1 MRGSMWLGSVVTTVL
16 FALLGGCATH
26 SEAPDT
32 ATVMALPRIIAH
44 RGGTGDAPENTLEAI
59 HLALAHH
66 ADAIWLTVQLSKD
79 GVPVLYR
86 PADLAALTN
95 LSGPVSAYSAAQLAR
110 VNAGWTFR
118 QVDAQGVNEFPYRR
132 QPVGIPT
139 LREAL
144 REIPA
149 SIPVILDMKAL
160 PAAPQTHAVAQVL
173 SEENAWS
180 RVMIY
185 STEADYQRTFAAYP
199 QAKIFESRDATR
211 TRLVRVLLGEGCLD
225 APADDTL
232 AAFEWH
238 RDVTVVEKFTLGE
251 GRSEVRSTP
260 WTPATVACFRRS
272 PGVRIVAIAVNNA
285 DDYRAAACLGMDAV
299 LADSP
304 AKMVPIRAALSLPL
318 QCGVEK

>member
-1 MRGSMWLGSVVTTVL
+1 
-16 FALLGGCATH
+16 LLGGCATH
-26 SEAPDT
+26 AEAPD
-32 ATVMALPRIIAH
+32 AAMVAALPRIIAH
-44 RGGTGDAPENTLEAI
+44 RAGTGDAPENTLEAI

-95 LSGPVSAYSAAQLAR
+95 LSGPVSAYSAAQLAQ

-118 QVDAQGVNEFPYRR
+118 QVDAQGVGEFPYRR

-144 REIPA
+144 HEIPA
-149 SIPVILDMKAL
+149 TIPVILDMKAL
-160 PAAPQTHAVAQVL
+160 PAAPQTQAVAQVL
-173 SEENAWS
+173 SKENAWS

-185 STEADYQRTFAAYP
+185 STEADYQGAFATYT
-199 QAKIFESRDATR
+199 QAKIFESRDTTR
-211 TRLVRVLLGEGCLD
+211 IRLVRVLLGEGCVD
-225 APADDTL
+225 APARDAL
-232 AAFEWH
+232 AAFELH
-238 RDVTVVEKFTLGE
+238 RDLTVVEKFTLGE
-251 GRSEVRSTP
+251 GRSEVHSTP
-260 WTPATVACFRRS
+260 WTPASVACFRRN

-318 QCGVEK
+318 QCGTGK